1 MMFSLFMII
10 WQVGRRRIS
19 LLLYWKLRLPNVLEF
34 RSLCKVIHTF
44 AVEKKRSHLHDLE
57 HPGQFL
63 PVDGVQ
69 VFQVDPSPAH
79 ARPNQVV
86 LGAKCRKDWWL
97 TFDGDSPE
105 SSRSCLGCCT
115 GWFSHWCQ
123 TLSRACSVCASR
135 SCLWSGCTCRQNSC
149 ELSMKE
155 NFRNLTWGPSWMP
168 KLDCPQSHRARMID
182 IKNERP
188 RG

>member
-1 MMFSLFMII
+1 MI
-10 WQVGRRRIS
+10 WNTLVS
-19 LLLYWKLRLPNVLEF
+19 SSRLMESRFF
-34 RSLCKVIHTF
+34 RLIQAPLMLDPTKWCWVQS
-44 AVEKKRSHLHDLE
+44 VEKTDDWLLT
-57 HPGQFL
+57 GT
-63 PVDGVQ
+63 
-69 VFQVDPSPAH
+69 VFEQNTEYSA
-79 ARPNQVV
+79 
-86 LGAKCRKDWWL
+86 WWL

-123 TLSRACSVCASR
+123 TLSRACWVCASR
-135 SCLWSGCTCRQNSC
+135 SCLWSGCTCPQNSC
-149 ELSMKE
+149 ELSVKE